1 MGILDKIN
9 PLKKKDDDFPHF
21 DEKFGKS
28 GGTSVPG
35 PSADMDS
42 TPLEPLPNIGAAPP
56 VAAAPPQ
63 DDSRLNSIQISIQTI
78 TSTLQQMQR
87 NLDNMSQRLGTIEG
101 KVNANH
107 PQQQAQTPST
117 PSGQVNPF
125 NPQPQAQPQPQQGG
139 AEQGQTEQQNKTEE
153 EDDGTGWHF

>member
-1 MGILDKIN
+1 MGLLDKIN

-35 PSADMDS
+35 PSADTDS
-42 TPLEPLPNIGAAPP
+42 APVASLPTMGAAPP
-56 VAAAPPQ
+56 TPAPAQ
-63 DDSRLNSIQISIQTI
+63 NDSRLNSIQISIQTI

-107 PQQQAQTPST
+107 PQQQSQTPAA

-125 NPQPQAQPQPQQGG
+125 NPQPQAQPQQGG
-139 AEQGQTEQQNKTEE
+139 VEQGQNEQQHRKTEE